1 MSYTVL
7 LCDDARFSRS
17 MMAEII
23 SEAGFEVVGQAA
35 NGEQALEQYHRLHPD
50 LVILDIVMPDMN
62 GLDVVR
68 ALHRLDPGVRI
79 VMCSAMGAQHLM
91 DEAAAA
97 GARGYIVKPFSES
110 RVLEVLNEAM
120 A

>member
-1 MSYTVL
+1 
-7 LCDDARFSRS
+7 
-17 MMAEII
+17 
-23 SEAGFEVVGQAA
+23 
-35 NGEQALEQYHRLHPD
+35 
-50 LVILDIVMPDMN
+50 
-62 GLDVVR
+62 
-68 ALHRLDPGVRI
+68 VRI
-79 VMCSAMGAQHLM
+79 VMCSAMGAQQLM